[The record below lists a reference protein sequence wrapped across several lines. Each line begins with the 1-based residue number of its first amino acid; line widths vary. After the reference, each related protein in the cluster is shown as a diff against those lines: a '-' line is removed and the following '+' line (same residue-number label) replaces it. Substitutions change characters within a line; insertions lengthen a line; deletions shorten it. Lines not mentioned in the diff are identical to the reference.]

1 MKNYKKLTLILTFF
15 SLAII
20 LFFSNNVFATV
31 TESDA
36 DTLVKKI
43 APDGEN
49 AVFKVKK
56 PTSIEEG
63 DLLINGYV
71 NNLLQ
76 LEGC

>member
-1 MKNYKKLTLILTFF
+1 MKKLLKLTLILTFF

-20 LFFSNNVFATV
+20 LFFSNNIFATA

-36 DTLVKKI
+36 DALIKKI

-71 NNLLQ
+71 NNLITT
-76 LEGC
+76 GRM